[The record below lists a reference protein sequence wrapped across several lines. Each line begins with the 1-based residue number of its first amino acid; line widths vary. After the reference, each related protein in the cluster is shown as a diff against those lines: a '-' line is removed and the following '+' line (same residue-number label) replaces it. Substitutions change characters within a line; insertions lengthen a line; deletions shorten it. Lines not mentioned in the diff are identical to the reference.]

1 MHKNCKKCKRSKR
14 NSEEFQW
21 TCKRNALEFQKKFTR
36 KCCHCVQNKKNDEK
50 MACLMNFFWN
60 YAAVLL
66 RCSCSFYR
74 IEFFSKIDSNLI
86 KQRKRS
92 SHVYHFFSNQLPSFA
107 QHWLQLNLNLPK
119 QIPGYFDPAA
129 QVKPNPTH
137 VNPSRSYISMQQINA
152 IIFTICYYSFR
163 PPHLKP

>member
-1 MHKNCKKCKRSKR
+1 
-14 NSEEFQW
+14 
-21 TCKRNALEFQKKFTR
+21 
-36 KCCHCVQNKKNDEK
+36 
-50 MACLMNFFWN
+50 
-60 YAAVLL
+60 
-66 RCSCSFYR
+66 
-74 IEFFSKIDSNLI
+74 
-86 KQRKRS
+86 
-92 SHVYHFFSNQLPSFA
+92 
-107 QHWLQLNLNLPK
+107 LPK

>member
-1 MHKNCKKCKRSKR
+1 MQKKQKEFRRISMDMQKECIRI
-14 NSEEFQW
+14 SEEIH
-21 TCKRNALEFQKKFTR
+21 KKMLPLCP
-36 KCCHCVQNKKNDEK
+36 KQKNDEK

-60 YAAVLL
+60 YAAVPLH
-66 RCSCSFYR
+66 CSCSFYR